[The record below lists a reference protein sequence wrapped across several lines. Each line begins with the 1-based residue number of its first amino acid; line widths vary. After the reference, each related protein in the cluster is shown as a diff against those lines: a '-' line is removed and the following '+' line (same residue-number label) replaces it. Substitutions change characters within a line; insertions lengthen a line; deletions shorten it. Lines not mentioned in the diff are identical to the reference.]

1 MSANGNENS
10 IPHIPPQQFGRGNDV
25 PVIGGGGRD
34 RRCEIY
40 KFTSDQPLYASAWS
54 NKGNIKFRLAV
65 GTVSDVAANPKA
77 ANKVSI
83 VQLRDES
90 ELVETTSFP
99 MEFPA
104 NAVGFIPD
112 SDNTYPDLLATTS
125 DCLRLWRIVDGKAQ
139 PDAVM
144 SNNTQYGSPLTS
156 FDWNELEPR
165 FIGVSSVDT
174 TCTIYDVEV
183 GTAIG
188 STRPTSAFSVKTQL
202 IAHDKPVHDI
212 EFSKINGGRDHF
224 ATVGADG
231 SARMFDLR
239 HLNHSTIV
247 YEDPNKEKL
256 QRLSWN
262 KQEHYFLALF
272 AENSQEVQILDIRMP
287 CNILCRLRNHTGPVN
302 GIAWAPHSPHHICT
316 AGDDSQALIW
326 DLQHVPRPIDDPILA
341 YSAGGE
347 VNQIHWGP
355 VHSNWIA
362 ICFNKTLEI
371 LRKILPTHHHAKQ
384 RPQLQTA
391 EDFRF
396 VPRAPPVPATSH
408 SAITPRMIDQS
419 QTAPSSSSASSSH
432 LMHHP
437 HNFTTYNS
445 HPNASSSS
453 IPHNS
458 MGHPNVGQPRMDPFN
473 QMPTDL
479 YGSSSSSSIR
489 HPQYRPMM
497 SQMPAND
504 MGASTSAMH
513 SIQQQPVDIYD
524 NYGNAST
531 SDMRRSSV
539 RGDPRRKEIYAYN
552 APFTLFSHG
561 WSAATDPSR
570 KFRLAASSFIEEY
583 SNKIHIVQLDEEAG
597 ELVHR
602 STFDHPYPATKIM
615 WIPDQKET
623 FRTCWPRVETTYG
636 CGKSALTTMPE
647 SNPF

>member
-1 MSANGNENS
+1 MATNGHAVNGEAHVMQQVAQQPAPPGPLAPQGIGRQNE
-10 IPHIPPQQFGRGNDV
+10 I
-25 PVIGGGGRD
+25 VIGGRD

-40 KFTSDQPLYASAWS
+40 KFTSDQQLYASAWS
-54 NKGNIKFRLAV
+54 NKNDIKFRLAV
-65 GTVSDVAANPKA
+65 GTVSDVSVNPCA

-83 VQLRDES
+83 VQLKDETG
-90 ELVETTSFP
+90 ELVETASFP

-112 SDNTYPDLLATTS
+112 PDNVYPDLIATTS
-125 DCLRLWRIVDGKAQ
+125 DCLRLWRVVDGKVH

-144 SNNTQYGSPLTS
+144 INNTNSQYGSALTS

-165 FIGVSSVDT
+165 YIGVSSVDT

-183 GTAIG
+183 GCAIG
-188 STRPTSAFSVKTQL
+188 QTKPTAPFTLKTQL

-212 EFSKINGGRDHF
+212 EFAKINGGRDHF

-262 KQEHYFLALF
+262 KQEPYFMALF

-326 DLQHVPRPIDDPILA
+326 DLQQVPRPVDDPILA

-371 LRKILPTHHHAKQ
+371 LR
-384 RPQLQTA
+384 
-391 EDFRF
+391 
-396 VPRAPPVPATSH
+396 V
-408 SAITPRMIDQS
+408 
-419 QTAPSSSSASSSH
+419 
-432 LMHHP
+432 
-437 HNFTTYNS
+437 
-445 HPNASSSS
+445 
-453 IPHNS
+453 
-458 MGHPNVGQPRMDPFN
+458 
-473 QMPTDL
+473 
-479 YGSSSSSSIR
+479 
-489 HPQYRPMM
+489 
-497 SQMPAND
+497 
-504 MGASTSAMH
+504 
-513 SIQQQPVDIYD
+513 
-524 NYGNAST
+524 
-531 SDMRRSSV
+531 
-539 RGDPRRKEIYAYN
+539 
-552 APFTLFSHG
+552 
-561 WSAATDPSR
+561 
-570 KFRLAASSFIEEY
+570 
-583 SNKIHIVQLDEEAG
+583 
-597 ELVHR
+597 
-602 STFDHPYPATKIM
+602 
-615 WIPDQKET
+615 
-623 FRTCWPRVETTYG
+623 
-636 CGKSALTTMPE
+636 
-647 SNPF
+647 